1 MIVLE
6 LLMRIVDAPK
16 RVSNPF
22 GDSTGLLVIMSLHPF
37 RNQSAIDN
45 IVVYR

>member
-6 LLMRIVDAPK
+6 LLMRSVDEPK

-22 GDSTGLLVIMSLHPF
+22 GDSTGLLVM
-37 RNQSAIDN
+37 
-45 IVVYR
+45 